1 MLFQVFTS
9 TMDYLSNKW
18 GFWIWIVNAM
28 LITYNYNSFYAL
40 QGWCGILIF
49 DKYTYL
55 ASFWYLSL
63 YKYPKYTYEHP
74 KYTYYQNILMKRVSV
89 QKYPKGGPLGIKC
102 KLFINISFYLR
113 RSYGTIRM
121 SIGDIRMLE
130 REKISWYPTFA
141 VVPPPDWISQKHRLI
156 LNFMRFLVFSRSNI
170 LISSLKI
177 YL

>member
-1 MLFQVFTS
+1 MT
-9 TMDYLSNKW
+9 YL
-18 GFWIWIVNAM
+18 
-28 LITYNYNSFYAL
+28 TYL
-40 QGWCGILIF
+40 HIF

-89 QKYPKGGPLGIKC
+89 QKYPKGGPLRKKC
-102 KLFINISFYLR
+102 ELFINIFFNLR
-113 RSYGTIRM
+113 RSYGTTGM

-130 REKISWYPTFA
+130 REKISQYPTFI
-141 VVPPPDWISQKHRLI
+141 VVPLPDWISLKHIII
-156 LNFMRFLVFSRSNI
+156 LNSWRFLLFSRSNI

>member
-1 MLFQVFTS
+1 MQQT
-9 TMDYLSNKW
+9 NKHK
-18 GFWIWIVNAM
+18 N
-28 LITYNYNSFYAL
+28 

-130 REKISWYPTFA
+130 KEKISRYPTF
-141 VVPPPDWISQKHRLI
+141 VEIPLPDWISQKHIII
-156 LNFMRFLVFSRSNI
+156 LNFGRFRGQ
-170 LISSLKI
+170 I
-177 YL
+177 YLFQASKYTYRGQKYTDDKLYLWSQNLPHHPWACN

>member
-1 MLFQVFTS
+1 MRYRNS
-9 TMDYLSNKW
+9 TVSH
-18 GFWIWIVNAM
+18 I
-28 LITYNYNSFYAL
+28 AL
-40 QGWCGILIF
+40 CNQGWCGILIF

-89 QKYPKGGPLGIKC
+89 KKYPKEGPLGIKC

-130 REKISWYPTFA
+130 REKISWYPTFV